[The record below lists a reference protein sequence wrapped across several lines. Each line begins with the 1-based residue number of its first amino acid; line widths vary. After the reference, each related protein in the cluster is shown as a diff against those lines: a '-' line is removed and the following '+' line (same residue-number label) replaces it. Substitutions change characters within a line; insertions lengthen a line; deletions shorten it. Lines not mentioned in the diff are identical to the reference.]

1 MGRMPKEPEAFA
13 EKVVVIIER
22 SMPDAHLEMCG
33 PCEVLI
39 NGKRLDLSN
48 LHRMVM
54 QAPDRGVEIVE
65 QYLDHIMTGEAVAS
79 APLPLSMARERVM
92 PRIQPESIFQ
102 HLTRELVA
110 YVPFVNDTVITFVI
124 DLPQMTISISTEQML
139 QWGVSVDDLDLLA
152 RQNLAR
158 YAPKLSLRLVQAE
171 DGGKAAVLDGH
182 DGYDAARLL
191 LYELHATL
199 APELGGDFLVATPC
213 RDVLVACTPGPQP
226 FVARMRSRVTTD
238 FRRLP
243 YPITDR
249 FFYVT
254 RDGVAGNAAA

>member
-22 SMPDAHLEMCG
+22 SMPDASLEMCG
-33 PCEVLI
+33 PCAVLL
-39 NGKRLDLSN
+39 NGKRLDLTN
-48 LHRMVM
+48 LHRMVL

-92 PRIQPESIFQ
+92 PRIQPETIFQ
-102 HLTRELVA
+102 HLDREMVA
-110 YVPFVNDTVITFVI
+110 YVPYVNDTIVTFVI
-124 DLPQMTISISTEQML
+124 DLPQMTISINTEQML
-139 QWGVSVDDLDLLA
+139 QWGLTADELDQMS
-152 RQNLAR
+152 RENLAR
-158 YAPKLSLRLVQAE
+158 YAPKLSIRLVEAE
-171 DGGKAAVLDGH
+171 DGGKAAVLDDH
-182 DGYDAARLL
+182 DGYDASRLL

-213 RDVLVACTPGPQP
+213 RDVLVACSCGPTP
-226 FVARMRSRVTTD
+226 FIERMHNRVVTD
-238 FRRLP
+238 YRRLP